1 MTDYNISPRVNKL
14 LSPMIIWIVFLF
26 SSVICRIILE
36 LFTGMH
42 ATAVEKIL
50 YSDMT
55 LLMLA
60 AIWHAWVWRKDAYFQ
75 ASLIAAIEWPVATT
89 LVGYLWLRFLWSLS
103 DSEIVAALRF
113 WDGGA
118 YGLLV
123 VSSALAPLI
132 LGPAFGL
139 AGRLKLGGDKG
150 SSP

>member
-1 MTDYNISPRVNKL
+1 
-14 LSPMIIWIVFLF
+14 
-26 SSVICRIILE
+26 
-36 LFTGMH
+36 MH

-89 LVGYLWLRFLWSLS
+89 LAGYLWLRYLWSLPE
-103 DSEIVAALRF
+103 SEVVAELRF
-113 WDGGA
+113 WDGGS

-139 AGRLKLGGDKG
+139 AWRLRLGGHG
-150 SSP
+150 GTAP

>member
-1 MTDYNISPRVNKL
+1 
-14 LSPMIIWIVFLF
+14 MIIWIVFLF

-60 AIWHAWVWRKDAYFQ
+60 AIWHAWVWRKDAYIQ
-75 ASLIAAIEWPVATT
+75 ASLIAAIEWPLATG
-89 LVGYLWLRFLWSLS
+89 LVGYLWLRYLWAIPHDELMAS
-103 DSEIVAALRF
+103 LRF
-113 WDGGA
+113 WEGGA

-123 VSSALAPLI
+123 IVSAVAPLI
-132 LGPAFGL
+132 LGPVFGL
-139 AGRLKLGGDKG
+139 AWQLMPR
-150 SSP
+150 